1 MSATSTAEKP
11 APAAEKRSLG
21 SRGLEAL
28 LTQRIV
34 LLAVLIVVL
43 LIVMTILDS
52 TGALSGSYNSDYL
65 AASLINA
72 VPLAMLGLAQLLV
85 ILSGRGGIDLSVGS
99 MVSVT
104 GIAFG
109 MSYGLWG
116 WNLVAAMIFAVVLG
130 GILGG
135 INGVLIAYVGF
146 PPLIATLATF
156 YAYRSIALVWS
167 DQKPV
172 NSAEIQTFYSA
183 AKAIE
188 LPVIGGSL
196 PLVPLGI
203 FTFLIPVIVIVWIL
217 LNKTTFGRRVYAA
230 GTNDTAAVWAGI
242 NVRPNRLLVYVLS
255 GVISG
260 LVGIVT
266 VAQFASA
273 RPDAGTSGN
282 GMALPAITIAVLGGV
297 AITGGIGRVSGV
309 VLATILI
316 VWLNAGILLAFP
328 GNDGVQVQLLA
339 LGLVLVFASLLNG
352 LTKRKYGGI

>member
-1 MSATSTAEKP
+1 MSATSTLEKP
-11 APAAEKRSLG
+11 GTTAEKRSLG
-21 SRGLEAL
+21 SRALEAL

-43 LIVMTILDS
+43 LVVMTILDT

-72 VPLAMLGLAQLLV
+72 VPLAMLGLAQLFV

-104 GIAFG
+104 GVAFG

-135 INGVLIAYVGF
+135 INGFLVAYVGF

-172 NSAEIQTFYSA
+172 NSTEIQAFYSA

-188 LPVIGGSL
+188 LPLIGGSL

-203 FTFLIPVIVIVWIL
+203 FTFLIPVIIVVWVL

-230 GTNDTAAVWAGI
+230 GTNDTAAAWAGI
-242 NVRPNRLLVYVLS
+242 NVRPNRLVVYILS

-297 AITGGIGRVSGV
+297 AITGGIGRVAGV
-309 VLATILI
+309 VLATVLI